1 MHFDCLAWFTARFLA
16 EKGNAVGQTG
26 SQSDSLPAF
35 PSFSLFS
42 CPYRLPAPI
51 CLPVFKKSFFWAPS
65 HFLKCCTN
73 VERKVI
79 LPPLLLLHILL
90 CSISIFLLLLFL
102 FICLLL
108 CKGNTNCSRCDV
120 AFPCCNFATRAPR
133 FFQVNTAQSLTVS
146 LSLALPLCLFFMC
159 RFLFEAMQNNVLYV
173 AINVRCDAK
182 RQRPLLRPL
191 PLSAA

>member
-26 SQSDSLPAF
+26 SQSDPSLPAF
-35 PSFSLFS
+35 PSFSLLF
-42 CPYRLPAPI
+42 CPHLLA
-51 CLPVFKKSFFWAPS
+51 CLQEVFYFFFWVPS

-79 LPPLLLLHILL
+79 LLYILL
-90 CSISIFLLLLFL
+90 CSISNFLLLLLFL

-133 FFQVNTAQSLTVS
+133 FFQVNTAQSLSLSPS
-146 LSLALPLCLFFMC
+146 LSLSVFF
-159 RFLFEAMQNNVLYV
+159 YV
-173 AINVRCDAK
+173 SV
-182 RQRPLLRPL
+182 PF
-191 PLSAA
+191 